1 MAEQFGKSANGGN
14 ETNATNAAHER
25 TAEASQDIQQDLRA
39 LQQDVMQLTQ
49 QISDIVASKGSEVW
63 QRARAN
69 VDGMIGDAG
78 VKGKEAADAVREV
91 GDTLANAIDES
102 IERRPYTTLALALGL
117 GFILGAAWRR

>member
-14 ETNATNAAHER
+14 ETNATGAAHER
-25 TAEASQDIQQDLRA
+25 TAETSQDIQQDLRA

-69 VDGMIGDAG
+69 VDGMIDDAG

-117 GFILGAAWRR
+117 GFILGSAWRR

>member
-14 ETNATNAAHER
+14 ETNATNTR
-25 TAEASQDIQQDLRA
+25 TAETAQDIQQDLRA

-117 GFILGAAWRR
+117 GFILGSAWRR